1 MLIKTESLSNIM
13 AIDIPSIEDTLESF
27 LSWKHHCPTYM
38 KRGVELD
45 PNNNVCFVKTTY
57 DGEEAVDKSWH
68 YGANLVTND
77 GDVYYAVKAQ
87 AQTSLGS
94 NENFGSG
101 RLELRTG
108 SATPAK
114 ADTYSSVTTPV
125 TASRKVFDSNYPT
138 TNDQDSDNTGAG
150 LDVVTYLTS
159 WTTTDFNATGII
171 GGAIHD
177 NATPVAGSKL
187 LTHFSIASFDK
198 TASDTLKVFVN
209 HTMNGV

>member
-1 MLIKTESLSNIM
+1 M
-13 AIDIPSIEDTLESF
+13 AIDIPSIEERLESF
-27 LSWKHHCPTYM
+27 LSWKDHCPTYL

-45 PNNNVCFVKTTY
+45 PNNNICFVKTTF
-57 DGEEAVDKSWH
+57 DGEQAVDKSWH

-77 GDVYYAVKAQ
+77 GDIYYAVKAQ
-87 AQTSLGS
+87 AQTSLAT
-94 NENFGSG
+94 NEDFGDNATA

-114 ADTYSSVTTPV
+114 ADTYTSVTTPV
-125 TASRKVFDSNYPT
+125 TASRKKFDTNYPT

-171 GGAIHD
+171 GGCVHE
-177 NATPVAGSKL
+177 NASPVSATKL

-198 TASDTLKVFVN
+198 TASDTLKVFIN

>member
-1 MLIKTESLSNIM
+1 MLIKTESLSNVM
-13 AIDIPSIEDTLESF
+13 AIDIPSIEDRLESF
-27 LSWKHHCPTYM
+27 LSWKDHCPTYL
-38 KRGVELD
+38 KRGV
-45 PNNNVCFVKTTY
+45 
-57 DGEEAVDKSWH
+57 AVDKSWH

-87 AQTSLGS
+87 AQTALGS
-94 NENFGSG
+94 NEDFGSG

-114 ADTYSSVTTPV
+114 ADTYSTVTTPV

-138 TNDQDSDNTGAG
+138 TNDTDSDNTGAG

>member
-1 MLIKTESLSNIM
+1 MTL
-13 AIDIPSIEDTLESF
+13 DVQSIEERLESF
-27 LSWKHHCPTYM
+27 LSWKDHCPTYF

-45 PNNNVCFVKTTY
+45 ADNNICAVKTTF
-57 DGEEAVDKSWH
+57 DGVEAVDKSWH
-68 YGANLVTND
+68 YGANLVTDD
-77 GDVYYAVKAQ
+77 GDIYYAIKAQ
-87 AQTSLGS
+87 SQTALGA
-94 NENFGSG
+94 NANFGSG

-114 ADTYSSVTTPV
+114 ANTYTSVTTPV
-125 TASRKVFDSNYPT
+125 TTSRKVFDSNYPK
-138 TNDQDSDNTGAG
+138 TNDTDADNTGAG

-171 GGAIHD
+171 GGCIHD
-177 NATPVAGSKL
+177 NSSPVSGTKL

-198 TASDTLKVFVN
+198 TSSDTLKVFVN